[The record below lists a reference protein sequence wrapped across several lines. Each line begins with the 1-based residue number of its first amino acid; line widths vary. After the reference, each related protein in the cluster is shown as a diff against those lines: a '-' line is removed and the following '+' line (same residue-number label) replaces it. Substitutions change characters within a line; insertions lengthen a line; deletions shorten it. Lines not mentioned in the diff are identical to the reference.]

1 MLDQLVGKKL
11 GNYEVTELIGKGG
24 MAAVYKAYQPSMNRN
39 VAIKVLTQQSSGDRA
54 SVQRFENEAR
64 LIAQLEHAHILP
76 VYDFGEQEGILY
88 IVMRYLPAGTLA
100 DRIPEGGMPLKEAV
114 NFFAQLASAL
124 HYAHSRGVI
133 HRDLKPSNVL
143 VDQQNNVFLS
153 DFGIAKSLEGTQNLT
168 GTGGVVGTPTYMS
181 PEQGLGETLDARSDI
196 YALGVILYEMLT
208 GRPPYIADNP
218 MAVMLKHINDPVPEP
233 RSINPDIP
241 PEVEAVILKA
251 LAKAPDQRYQTAK
264 EMADELEQAA
274 AVALGITP
282 SRLKPAAPADAATLP
297 AAPVGGK
304 AQTAPAPLAGLPGGL
319 TGAGLQTVVPPE
331 EVEVHL
337 NRLSTWLK
345 EHAVIGTWIQSIML
359 SLATFIMLQRLTQD
373 AVVETALLSLI
384 PGVLLYGLL
393 RAPTVGA
400 LVSFV
405 LILAPLLPRV
415 PGVALIWLAVAIIAA
430 ARLNS
435 REIMLTLVTVV
446 AAGSPLGWLIPL
458 LAPWWL
464 RTRRTVL
471 PVALGVLLAMM
482 FAMTLGWRNAGG
494 LLPVPVEPVSPDSL
508 EAMQLSPFDTTYLG
522 VLDNR
527 SIWENMAQPDA
538 LLTSVRATFDLL
550 GQTLIQMRGLPL
562 FIAAGWALAAVL
574 STSNSRVQTPLLRMS
589 GPALGLAALLAV
601 HLLLRPEGLEEVQPV
616 AVVLAV
622 ISAALAFGLSQWP
635 IQADPNAGNK
645 AGTLLRLLVQ
655 VLGAVFM
662 ALGVGYFVSSLGG
675 SPLYDVSW
683 LGGTAGVIAMI
694 TNPLAGALI
703 VFASLA
709 VAFVPVQPVL
719 AGVVGG
725 LLILYLGTT
734 LLFDRRRPRY
744 WSPLGAGF
752 IIGAPGLAG
761 LGILPLGPLS
771 IGVLELQVPA
781 AILGVLGHV
790 LMVATAPEPAR
801 PLSVIVQVVTTLAGV
816 LLVERLMGMG
826 LLGQLGHKL
835 RRLIFTVGTALIMAL
850 LYYTLGR
857 VAPGVSLLMALPLS
871 AISAILLVTA
881 LGDRAMFWR
890 RFIEPEE
897 KEEEFVEDEVITGP
911 WSKSKQPK

>member
-11 GNYEVTELIGKGG
+11 GSYEVTELIGKGG

-39 VAIKVLTQQSSGDRA
+39 VAIKVLTQQVSGDRA

-100 DRIPEGGMPLKEAV
+100 DRISEKGMPLKEAV
-114 NFFAQLASAL
+114 NFFSQLASAL
-124 HYAHSRGVI
+124 HYAHTQGVI

-143 VDQQNNVFLS
+143 IDQQDNIFLS
-153 DFGIAKSLEGTQNLT
+153 DFGIAKSLEATQNLT

-181 PEQGLGETLDARSDI
+181 PEQGLGDSLDARSDI

-208 GRPPYIADNP
+208 GSPPFIADNP
-218 MAVMLKHINDPVPEP
+218 MAVMLKHINEPVPEP

-241 PEVEAVILKA
+241 PEVETVILKA
-251 LAKAPDQRYQTAK
+251 LAKAPEQRYQTAR
-264 EMADELEQAA
+264 EMAEALEQAA
-274 AVALGITP
+274 AMALGITP
-282 SRLKPAAPADAATLP
+282 SRLKPAESASAATLP
-297 AAPVGGK
+297 VTPALGK
-304 AQTAPAPLAGLPGGL
+304 AQTAPALP
-319 TGAGLQTVVPPE
+319 ASVPPE

-337 NRLSTWLK
+337 NTLSAWLK
-345 EHAVIGTWIQSIML
+345 GHAVVGVWTQSVLL
-359 SLATFIMLQRLTQD
+359 SLATFIMLQGLTQN
-373 AVVETALLSLI
+373 AIAETALLSLI

-400 LVSFV
+400 LASFV

-415 PGVALIWLAVAIIAA
+415 PGLALIWLAVTIIAA

-435 REIMLTLVTVV
+435 REIMLTLVTAV
-446 AAGSPLGWLIPL
+446 AATSPLGWIVPL

-464 RTRRTVL
+464 KTRRSVL

-482 FAMTLGWRNAGG
+482 FAVTLRWRNAGG
-494 LLPVPVEPVSPDSL
+494 LLPVPAEPASPESL
-508 EAMQLSPFDTTYLG
+508 EAMQLSPFNTTYLG
-522 VLDNR
+522 LFEDR
-527 SIWENMAQPDA
+527 SIWEGLAQPDM
-538 LLTSVRATFDLL
+538 LLASIRATFDLL
-550 GQTLIQMRGLPL
+550 GQSLIQMRGLPL

-589 GPALGLAALLAV
+589 GPALGLAVLLAV
-601 HLLLRPEGLEEVQPV
+601 HLLPRTEGLVEIRPV

-622 ISAALAFGLSQWP
+622 ISAVLAFGLSQWP
-635 IQADPNAGNK
+635 VQADPNAGNK

-655 VLGAVFM
+655 ALGAVFM
-662 ALGVGYFVSSLGG
+662 ALGVGYFISRLSDSSLYNV
-675 SPLYDVSW
+675 LW
-683 LGGTAGVIAMI
+683 IGGTIGVIAMI
-694 TNPLAGALI
+694 TNPLVGALI
-703 VFASLA
+703 VFASLI
-709 VAFVPVQPVL
+709 VAFAPVQSVL
-719 AGVVGG
+719 AGVTGG

-781 AILGVLGHV
+781 AILAVLGHV
-790 LMVATAPEPAR
+790 LMIATAPEPAR
-801 PLSVIVQVVTTLAGV
+801 PLAVIVQVVTTLGGT
-816 LLVERLMGMG
+816 LLVERLMGLG
-826 LLGQLGHKL
+826 LLGQVGHKL
-835 RRLIFTVGTALIMAL
+835 RRLILTLGTALIMAL

-857 VAPGVSLLMALPLS
+857 VAPEVSLLTALPLS
-871 AISAILLVTA
+871 VVAAVLLVVA

-911 WSKSKQPK
+911 WSKSAQKK